1 MSTATVDTTGLDR
14 LRARL
19 AKVANP
25 DPTDLLLRITNVMD
39 EDNRRGILKGED
51 GVGGYMVGVTYRP
64 IGKKGVRLTVAQ
76 RLGQAPRTK
85 RGKSSRIG
93 SGLEHVNNNLTSA
106 EYRLLDGPPLAP
118 RKQFSRVITNYEVK
132 PRQIGAR
139 KWEVVGAWINVLSRK
154 GVPFLR
160 YHFEGAGRLPI
171 RDLRGIRAWGMER
184 IRSAT
189 RAWMIDQVRSA
200 P

>member
-25 DPTDLLLRITNVMD
+25 DPTDLLLRVADVMD

-51 GVGGYMVGVTYRP
+51 GNGNPMVRVTYRP
-64 IGKKGVRLTVAQ
+64 IGKKGVKLTVAQ
-76 RLGQAPRTK
+76 RLGQKGGIK
-85 RGKSSRIG
+85 RGKYSRIG
-93 SGLEHVNNNLTSA
+93 SGIERNNNNLTSA

-118 RKQFSRVITNYEVK
+118 RRQYSRVITNYHQNA
-132 PRQIGAR
+132 RQIGQR
-139 KWEVVGAWINVLSRK
+139 TWEVVGAWINVLSRK

-160 YHFEGAGRLPI
+160 YHFEGAGHLPI
-171 RDLRGIRAWGMER
+171 RDLRGIRPWGMER

>member
-19 AKVANP
+19 AKIANP
-25 DPTDLLLRITNVMD
+25 DPTPLLLRIAD
-39 EDNRRGILKGED
+39 ILDSDNRRGILKGED
-51 GVGGYMVGVTYRP
+51 GAGNPMVQPIYRP
-64 IGKKGVRLTVAQ
+64 VGKKGVKLTVAQ
-76 RLGQAPRTK
+76 RLGQSARIK
-85 RGKSSRIG
+85 RGRSSRIG
-93 SGLEHVNNNLTSA
+93 SGLEHINNNLTSA

-118 RKQFSRVITNYEVK
+118 RRQYSRVITNYTQE
-132 PRQIGAR
+132 PRQIGQR
-139 KWEVVGAWINVLSRK
+139 TWEVVGSWVNVLSRK

-171 RDLRGIRAWGMER
+171 RDLRGIREWGMSR
-184 IRSAT
+184 IKSAV
-189 RAWMIDQVRSA
+189 RAWMLDQVRSS

>member
-14 LRARL
+14 LLARL

-39 EDNRRGILKGED
+39 EDNRRGILAGTD
-51 GVGGYMVGVTYRP
+51 GNGNPMVMPIYRP
-64 IGKKGVRLTVAQ
+64 VGKKGKRLTVAQ
-76 RLGQAPRTK
+76 RLGQGRTK
-85 RGKSSRIG
+85 RGKPSRIG
-93 SGLEHVNNNLTSA
+93 SGLEHINNNLTSA

-118 RKQFSRVITNYEVK
+118 RRQYSRVITNYTVS
-132 PRQIGAR
+132 PRQIGQRA
-139 KWEVVGAWINVLSRK
+139 WEVVGSWVNVLSRK

-171 RDLRGIRAWGMER
+171 RDLRGIRDWGMSR
-184 IRSAT
+184 IRSAV